1 MNSEEKGFKPA
12 VHWDVTVQPYFKAA
26 FGASGLDKLS
36 EALCR
41 PPLINSFRLNLDKT
55 TREIALSRLS
65 EATDSNEHAHANQ
78 WSGHLAVPD
87 IISQK
92 GTGPHVVHYENT
104 AGQEVVISRRAAE
117 AVLRGAH
124 VFVPGVMACSQNLHE
139 GDLVAVSIAMEAPG
153 TNGYITRGSV
163 VGSDLIAESAL
174 YIGKGIAKFSR
185 QNMFKETSGIGVE
198 MTDRVFRLQP
208 CHGMLSGLGMLQN
221 LPSAVVARVLAPV
234 PGSKVLDMCASP
246 GGKSTH
252 AGQLMGDQGRV
263 IALDRTHAKAQQIRN
278 LAAELG
284 LTCIEAFKMDA
295 TTALQ
300 KSGAQAPADVQ
311 PGLHVDAGQQHQS
324 DAVPSMDTGSQA
336 LPNAKEQLRR
346 ERKDKARAMHG
357 QAPLQ
362 RSDPSSQPV
371 CKGFPPDSFEY
382 ILLDAPC
389 SALGLRPRLS
399 HHTTLLDLMQTAR
412 YQRNLLRVAVQ
423 LLKPGG
429 HLVYSTCTIN
439 PGENEANVHF
449 VLKTLD
455 NMRLVAQQPYLAS
468 HGLTGQYTHED
479 GHREEWLTPEQASLV
494 QRFDPCS
501 KTDTIGFFI
510 AKFCKVL

>member
-1 MNSEEKGFKPA
+1 MSDRAAPSNRVQRINSEKKGFKPA

-41 PPLINSFRLNLDKT
+41 PPLINSFRLNLAKT
-55 TREIALSRLS
+55 PREIALSHLS
-65 EATDSNEHAHANQ
+65 EAPDSVDEAHANR
-78 WSGHLAVPD
+78 WSGHPNVPD
-87 IISQK
+87 VISQK
-92 GTGPHVVHYENT
+92 GTGPHVVDYQKT
-104 AGQEVVISRRAAE
+104 AGQEVIISRRAAE

-124 VFVPGVMACSQNLHE
+124 VFVPGVMACSQDVHE

-153 TNGYITRGSV
+153 TNGYVTRGSV
-163 VGSDLIAESAL
+163 IGSDLIPESTL

-185 QNMFKETSGIGVE
+185 QAMFKETSGIGVE

-208 CHGMLSGLGMLQN
+208 CHGMLPGLGMLQS
-221 LPSAVVARVLAPV
+221 LPSAVVAHVLAPL
-234 PGSKVLDMCASP
+234 PGSQVLDMCASP

-252 AGQLMGDQGRV
+252 LAQLMGDQGRV
-263 IALDRTHAKAQQIRN
+263 VALDRTHAKAQQIRS

-300 KSGAQAPADVQ
+300 DSGPQAPADMQ
-311 PGLHVDAGQQHQS
+311 PGVHVDAGQQHQS
-324 DAVPSMDTGSQA
+324 YAASSLDTGSQA
-336 LPNAKEQLRR
+336 MPSAKEQLRR
-346 ERKDKARAMHG
+346 ERKDK
-357 QAPLQ
+357 
-362 RSDPSSQPV
+362 
-371 CKGFPPDSFEY
+371 GFPPESFEY

-412 YQRNLLRVAVQ
+412 YQRKLLRVAVQ

-449 VLKTLD
+449 VLKTFD
-455 NMRLVAQQPYLAS
+455 NMRLVSQQPYVAG
-468 HGLTGQYTHED
+468 HGLTGQYTHND
-479 GHREEWLTPEQASLV
+479 AHREDWLTPEQASLV

-510 AKFCKVL
+510 AKFCKAL